1 MAEASP
7 AAPPVSTDPPP
18 PAPSGPERTYYE
30 CGAGRKTFFSLAFI
44 VLLPFYISL
53 PMMLFQRLSKGLWL
67 DTWQLMILAFL
78 FTVLM
83 TLILFELIFSLRSEV
98 EIGDT
103 AVSFTLPAGGGGVT
117 PWLPYES
124 RHIPYEE
131 IEAVETRR
139 EIYGGSW
146 APMMM
151 RTIRIITKTGERI
164 VLGRTNERDDD
175 PKFPFPTI
183 GRQIAARAGVE
194 VIDRGNIMREFHR
207 RMFGL
212 TDQAA
217 SGPEPEIAQLNK
229 QHNSFLTGL
238 IIVLV
243 VLLLLGIAGDIW
255 TETIDSGERGRI
267 LFGLSGTSVGGGN

>member
-1 MAEASP
+1 MVEASP
-7 AAPPVSTDPPP
+7 TAPQSSPETVPPTASAA
-18 PAPSGPERTYYE
+18 PERTYYE

-53 PMMLFQRLSKGLWL
+53 PVMLFQRLSKGLWL

-98 EIGDT
+98 ELGDE
-103 AVSFTLPAGGGGVT
+103 AVSFTLPSGGGGVT

-131 IEAVETRR
+131 IDAVETRR

-151 RTIRIITKTGERI
+151 RTVRIITKTGERI

-183 GRQIAARAGVE
+183 GRQIAERAGVE

-238 IIVLV
+238 IVILV
-243 VLLLLGIAGDIW
+243 VLLLLGIAGDVW

-267 LFGLSGTSVGGGN
+267 IFGQSSAGGQR

>member
-7 AAPPVSTDPPP
+7 AAPQASAESGPP
-18 PAPSGPERTYYE
+18 PATTPPERTYYE

-98 EIGDT
+98 EIGDE

-131 IEAVETRR
+131 IEAIETRR

-151 RTIRIITKTGERI
+151 RTVRIITKTGERI

-229 QHNSFLTGL
+229 QHNSFLMGL
-238 IIVLV
+238 IVVLV

-267 LFGLSGTSVGGGN
+267 LFGQSSTR